1 MRLLL
6 SCISTKHS
14 VLKQHWDE
22 TSQETQCP
30 LTVLGSYQKPKQ
42 DLGGLLCFIEDLG
55 CSQKTVAIKMAA
67 GMVDTDRGVFVTS
80 FGSIH
85 KVDTDS
91 GVVHQNVISSPLFNA
106 LHSISRTRRG
116 YLVASTGLDLLVEF
130 NRDGEILWNW
140 WATDHGFELTPTG
153 LPRKLDKS
161 ADHRIIQYGTLSQT
175 THINSAA
182 ELQDGKFLASLF
194 HQGMVILIDRETGE
208 WQSVLEGLDHP
219 HSVRIL
225 DEEHFT
231 VADTVRGRA
240 LLVKLNKDKGDIEA
254 EIDAGT
260 SWLQDCRFDAQH
272 NSWILVDGKRSRV
285 ILRRGLK
292 GDKTLA
298 QFDFDPEWRLYETHV
313 L

>member
-30 LTVLGSYQKPKQ
+30 LTVLGSYQKPNQ

-106 LHSISRTRRG
+106 LHSISRTRLG
-116 YLVASTGLDLLVEF
+116 YLVPSTSLDLLLNF
-130 NRDGEILWNW
+130 SR
-140 WATDHGFELTPTG
+140 
-153 LPRKLDKS
+153 S
-161 ADHRIIQYGTLSQT
+161 STLLLNSLS
-175 THINSAA
+175 THHI
-182 ELQDGKFLASLF
+182 F
-194 HQGMVILIDRETGE
+194 HL
-208 WQSVLEGLDHP
+208 SP
-219 HSVRIL
+219 S
-225 DEEHFT
+225 
-231 VADTVRGRA
+231 
-240 LLVKLNKDKGDIEA
+240 
-254 EIDAGT
+254 
-260 SWLQDCRFDAQH
+260 
-272 NSWILVDGKRSRV
+272 
-285 ILRRGLK
+285 
-292 GDKTLA
+292 
-298 QFDFDPEWRLYETHV
+298 PPP
-313 L
+313 